1 MISSSWPMPQTVKA
15 EGKLFYTPQ
24 HDASIYPSYE
34 PHAFAEHP
42 KLPIP
47 LPSIHNEYPIPEY
60 FEKSDDPLV
69 DFSCSPYIPDLL
81 NPVLYA
87 YNQIN
92 SYLSSKDFKDEC
104 LHKSYNSEGIILRHI
119 KDYSSLDDT
128 YEATQL
134 VVVNAGMTNILH
146 FGFPNNKAITK
157 YFGVPLIKDPYDI
170 NLSIKFKNEYTQ
182 DNFVLWSKSMNIC
195 LSVITFNPDMI

>member
-1 MISSSWPMPQTVKA
+1 MISASWPMPQTVKA
-15 EGKLFYTPQ
+15 EEKLFYTPQ
-24 HDASIYPSYE
+24 HDASAYPSYE
-34 PHAFAEHP
+34 PHAFADHP

-60 FEKSDDPLV
+60 FQKIDDPLA

-81 NPVLYA
+81 NPVLHA

-104 LHKSYNSEGIILRHI
+104 LHKSYNSEGMILRHI

-134 VVVNAGMTNILH
+134 VVVNTGMTNILH

-157 YFGVPLIKDPYDI
+157 YFGIPLIKDPYDI
-170 NLSIKFKNEYTQ
+170 NLTIQFKNEYTQ
-182 DNFVLWSKSMNIC
+182 DNTVLWSKSMNIC
-195 LSVITFNPDMI
+195 LSIITFNSDMI